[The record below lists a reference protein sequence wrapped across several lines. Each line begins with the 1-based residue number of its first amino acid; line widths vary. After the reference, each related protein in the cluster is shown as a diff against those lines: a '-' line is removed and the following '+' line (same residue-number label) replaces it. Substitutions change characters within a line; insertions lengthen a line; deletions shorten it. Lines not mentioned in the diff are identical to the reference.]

1 MKAKESVYKQCAAAI
16 DRIVQNPPRQH
27 GGVFTEIDVATE
39 AATDDWDNSEYTKSL
54 HDSNEICGQRFRNRR
69 LCRYGPVVIGKGKD
83 KIEDYA
89 RIAGKIVY
97 ADAARGPD
105 VWVTPNGKFRKMMVE
120 DDHLSRQGRK
130 PAANRNDAEPW
141 SEQALPAKPRP
152 AKSSRSRHTVL
163 KARTERDL
171 ERLVLS
177 LAERVESL
185 EEERAQ
191 REAYIAEQA
200 KRQRKPISVA

>member
-1 MKAKESVYKQCAAAI
+1 MKAKESIYKQCANAI

-27 GGVFTEIDVATE
+27 GGVFTEIDVVTE
-39 AATDDWDNSEYTKSL
+39 AATTDEWGNAEYTKSL
-54 HDSNEICGQRFRNRR
+54 HDSNEICGQRFRNRK
-69 LCRYGPVVIGKGKD
+69 LCRYGPVTIGKGQD

-97 ADAARGPD
+97 ADAAKGPNI
-105 VWVTPNGKFRKMMVE
+105 WKTPNGSFKKMMVE

-141 SEQALPAKPRP
+141 SEQALPSKPRKP
-152 AKSSRSRHTVL
+152 RRMAL
-163 KARTERDL
+163 KPRTERDL
-171 ERLVLS
+171 EKLVIS

-191 REAYIAEQA
+191 REKFIAEQA
-200 KRQRKPISVA
+200 KRQGKTKTPMTA

>member
-1 MKAKESVYKQCAAAI
+1 MKAKESVYRQCASAL
-16 DRIVQNPPRQH
+16 DRIIQNPPRQH
-27 GGVFTEIDVATE
+27 GGVFTEIDVTTE
-39 AATDDWDNSEYTKSL
+39 AATNEWNNAEYTKSL
-54 HDSNEICGQRFRNRR
+54 HDSNEICGQRFRGRK

-97 ADAARGPD
+97 ADAAKGPD
-105 VWVTPNGKFRKMMVE
+105 IWKTPNGEFRKMMVE

-152 AKSSRSRHTVL
+152 S
-163 KARTERDL
+163 KARRDKSQVTSSERNL
-171 ERLVLS
+171 EKLVES

-200 KRQRKPISVA
+200 KRQHRPAGIA

>member
-1 MKAKESVYKQCAAAI
+1 MKTKESVYRQCAAAL
-16 DRIVQNPPRQH
+16 DRIIQNPPRQH
-27 GGVFTEIDVATE
+27 GGVFTEIDVTTE
-39 AATDDWDNSEYTKSL
+39 AATNDWNNVEYTKSL
-54 HDSNEICGQRFRNRR
+54 HDSNEICGQRFRGRK

-83 KIEDYA
+83 KVEDYA

-97 ADAARGPD
+97 ADAAKGPEI
-105 VWVTPNGKFRKMMVE
+105 WETPNGKFRKMMVE

-141 SEQALPAKPRP
+141 SEQALPAKPR
-152 AKSSRSRHTVL
+152 AS
-163 KARTERDL
+163 KARQAKHQPSTSDRDL
-171 ERLVLS
+171 ERRFER
-177 LAERVESL
+177 LAARVESL

-200 KRQRKPISVA
+200 KRQRRPASIA